1 LWLID
6 SRSWLRVVPWG
17 GIVLRRFRLWSC
29 AFLAALTFA
38 GLSLSQP
45 GSTPVVSTAGL
56 PEGARLNWSDGV
68 LIAEGKGT
76 AQAGLTLAQAEVR
89 SLAAA
94 RADAQRLLVG
104 ALRGVQ
110 VTSSTTVQNFELQ
123 SDTIRTSIQGVLLG
137 AVPVPGSE
145 RFEKKADGSFI
156 ARISFAVPITG
167 SGSLAQVLYPELA
180 ARTVLNPPVLAVPT
194 VPPSAPTQPV
204 TPENAARSPLPLAA
218 GAPVPKY
225 SGLIV
230 DARGKGFT
238 PCLNPRVLVAGGAEV
253 FGSFRE
259 VSELMQSSGTVAFRA
274 RLEDAARLTERG
286 GPGQLLVKALGV
298 SGPNRCD
305 VTVSSADAALIL
317 TSNQE
322 EEFLPNSRVT
332 FVN

>member
-1 LWLID
+1 
-6 SRSWLRVVPWG
+6 
-17 GIVLRRFRLWSC
+17 LRRFRLWSC
-29 AFLAALTFA
+29 ALLAAFTFA

-76 AQAGLTLAQAEVR
+76 APAGLTLAQAEVR

-110 VTSSTTVQNFELQ
+110 ITSSTTVQNFELQ

-137 AVPVPGSE
+137 AVPGSE

-156 ARISFAVPITG
+156 AKISFSVPITG
-167 SGSLAQVLYPELA
+167 SGSLAQVIYPELA

-218 GAPVPKY
+218 GAPTPKY

-286 GPGQLLVKALGV
+286 APGQLLVKALGV
-298 SGPNRCD
+298 SGLNRCD